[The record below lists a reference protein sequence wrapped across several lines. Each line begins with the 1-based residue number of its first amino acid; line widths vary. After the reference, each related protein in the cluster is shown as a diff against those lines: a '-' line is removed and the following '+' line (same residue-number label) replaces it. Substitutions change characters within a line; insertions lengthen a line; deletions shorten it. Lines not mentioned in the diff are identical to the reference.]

1 MSASQVV
8 RKALSIIMRIP
19 TCRETSAL
27 LSQRQ
32 DRALGLVERVGLYL
46 HLAACAGCRQF
57 GRQLAFM
64 RAALRRYLDRND

>member
-1 MSASQVV
+1 MH
-8 RKALSIIMRIP
+8 IP

-27 LSQRQ
+27 LSQKQ
-32 DRALGLVERVGLYL
+32 DRALSLVERAGLYL

-64 RAALRRYLDRND
+64 RAALKHYLERND

>member
-1 MSASQVV
+1 
-8 RKALSIIMRIP
+8 MRIP

-32 DRALGLVERVGLYL
+32 DRALGLAERVGLYV

-57 GRQLAFM
+57 SRQLAFM
-64 RAALRRYLDRND
+64 RAAFKHYLERND

>member
-1 MSASQVV
+1 
-8 RKALSIIMRIP
+8 MRIP

-27 LSQRQ
+27 LSQKQ
-32 DRALGLVERVGLYL
+32 DRALSLVERVGLYL

-64 RAALRRYLDRND
+64 RTAFKHYLDRD

>member
-1 MSASQVV
+1 
-8 RKALSIIMRIP
+8 MRIP

-32 DRALGLVERVGLYL
+32 DRALGLAERMGLYL

-57 GRQLAFM
+57 GRQLVFM
-64 RAALRRYLDRND
+64 RTALRRYLNPSD

>member
-1 MSASQVV
+1 
-8 RKALSIIMRIP
+8 MRIP